1 MKKTLVVLSLLM
13 GVQSQAA
20 QLCSNG
26 QSTDNCKCN
35 SGYTAKCE
43 YNGGPFCQNNS
54 PTGSDADCGGKTT
67 ISGVTS
73 SFTIGKTTVVKKQV
87 QSVESVAPLQL
98 KK

>member
-1 MKKTLVVLSLLM
+1 MKKTLIVLSLLM
-13 GVQSQAA
+13 VVQSQAA
-20 QLCSNG
+20 KLCSNG

-43 YNGGPFCQNNS
+43 YNGGPFCQNNN
-54 PTGSDADCGGKTT
+54 PRDSDAECGGKTT
-67 ISGVTS
+67 TSGVSATFTS
-73 SFTIGKTTVVKKQV
+73 AKTTIVKKRV